1 MSKVLVTGG
10 AGFIGSHVVDG
21 YLREGWEVI
30 VVDNLSTGKKEQ
42 ISPRA
47 KFYNLSITDR
57 KMEEIFKKEKVDLV
71 NHHAAQINVR
81 ASVEDPLFDA
91 EQNILGSLNLLQNCV
106 KFGVKN
112 FIFISSGGAIYGEPS
127 ELPVKEISPKFP
139 LSPYGIS
146 KFVVELYLYFYKKV
160 FGLNYVCLRYA
171 NIYGP
176 RQDPFGEAGV
186 VAIFSRKMLEGKVP
200 TIFGDGKQ
208 TRDYVFVADVVEANL
223 LATSRLEELNQR
235 DVFSVDDLA
244 YNIGAGKEVSV
255 NSLYQK
261 LAHLTGF
268 KKAPSFSQPREG
280 EVKRICLDFS
290 KTEKE
295 LGWRPKISLEEGL
308 KKTVEWMNKK
318 SSL

>member
-1 MSKVLVTGG
+1 MDQDRT
-10 AGFIGSHVVDG
+10 
-21 YLREGWEVI
+21 
-30 VVDNLSTGKKEQ
+30 LSG
-42 ISPRA
+42 R
-47 KFYNLSITDR
+47 
-57 KMEEIFKKEKVDLV
+57 
-71 NHHAAQINVR
+71 
-81 ASVEDPLFDA
+81 
-91 EQNILGSLNLLQNCV
+91 
-106 KFGVKN
+106 
-112 FIFISSGGAIYGEPS
+112 
-127 ELPVKEISPKFP
+127 
-139 LSPYGIS
+139 
-146 KFVVELYLYFYKKV
+146 
-160 FGLNYVCLRYA
+160 
-171 NIYGP
+171 
-176 RQDPFGEAGV
+176 
-186 VAIFSRKMLEGKVP
+186 
-200 TIFGDGKQ
+200 
-208 TRDYVFVADVVEANL
+208 RDYVFVADVVEANL